1 MNRAIFLLALFALL
15 TQAAAAPRAARPD
28 PVEQQL
34 TALERQSWVAWQ
46 SHDVAFWEHFLSD
59 DHVEIQ
65 LAGGW
70 TGKRQVIAGIA
81 SGSCTVVSWTVDQF
95 SFHRL
100 GPDTAMLIYRATQD
114 THCGAFTV
122 PSPSLATS
130 LYQRRHGRWENVLY
144 VHTPMARPRPG

>member
-1 MNRAIFLLALFALL
+1 MKRVLLCAAPLALLAL
-15 TQAAAAPRAARPD
+15 TAASRAPAPD
-28 PVEQQL
+28 PLEQQL
-34 TALERQSWVAWQ
+34 IAMERQSWVAWQ
-46 SHDVAFWEHFLSD
+46 HHDVDFWEHFLSD

-81 SGSCTVVSWTVDQF
+81 SASCTVASWEVDQF
-95 SFHRL
+95 AFRRL
-100 GPDTAMLIYRATQD
+100 GPDTAMLLYRAAQD

-144 VHTPMARPRPG
+144 VHTPIARPRTN